1 MLHLVVRGPPDRR
14 HGAGPAGQIFNVS
27 LDTSKLAS
35 DYTGPFGLDFELV
48 GTSGNTITVSN
59 FAFGSGSAGPGS
71 AFLTGGASGDLS
83 STVTLADPTNF
94 FSDFN
99 QQFTPGATL
108 TFTVDTTLVAPPSGG
123 TPDNFSM
130 VLFSAV

>member
-1 MLHLVVRGPPDRR
+1 MSSLHRR
-14 HGAGPAGQIFNVS
+14 RCTTLLLGGLLILAADPARADEIFNVS

-35 DYTGPFGLDFELV
+35 DYTGPIGLDFELI
-48 GTSGNTITVSN
+48 GTNANTITVSN
-59 FAFGSGSAGPGS
+59 FAFGSGSPGPGS

-83 STVTLADPTNF
+83 GTVSLTDTANF

-123 TPDNFSM
+123 IPDNF
-130 VLFSAV
+130 